1 MVYSLFLNK
10 LLKNKGPAR
19 VDVEPPPGRA
29 GGHVAHLPGGGGV
42 CSPPQPSPVSLPAE
56 EFQALLKRLPD
67 DRFLNS
73 TAISQFWVMDSSLQH
88 RYQQMGASL
97 KVLFKKAYRI
107 VRRLFNLC
115 KRCHRQP
122 RFRLP
127 KER

>member
-1 MVYSLFLNK
+1 MAAKPPSVCRNSE
-10 LLKNKGPAR
+10 GPGSTR
-19 VDVEPPPGRA
+19 
-29 GGHVAHLPGGGGV
+29 LPLRECGWA
-42 CSPPQPSPVSLPAE
+42 PSGLPVSLSTE

-73 TAISQFWVMDSSLQH
+73 TAISQFWAMDASLQH
-88 RYQQMGASL
+88 RYQQLGGSL
-97 KVLFKKAYRI
+97 KVLFKKTHRI
-107 VRRLFNLC
+107 VSRLFNLC

>member
-1 MVYSLFLNK
+1 MKCPSSCGDSE
-10 LLKNKGPAR
+10 GPAGSGELPPAPPR
-19 VDVEPPPGRA
+19 VCMAPRQ
-29 GGHVAHLPGGGGV
+29 L
-42 CSPPQPSPVSLPAE
+42 SPMSLPTE

-73 TAISQFWVMDSSLQH
+73 TAISQFWAMDTSLQH
-88 RYQQMGASL
+88 RYQQLGASL
-97 KVLFKKAYRI
+97 KVLFKKTHRI

>member
-1 MVYSLFLNK
+1 MKCPSSCGDSE
-10 LLKNKGPAR
+10 GPAGSGELPPAPPR
-19 VDVEPPPGRA
+19 VCMAPRQ
-29 GGHVAHLPGGGGV
+29 L
-42 CSPPQPSPVSLPAE
+42 SPMSLPTE

-73 TAISQFWVMDSSLQH
+73 TAISQFWAMDTGLQH
-88 RYQQMGASL
+88 RYQQLGASL
-97 KVLFKKAYRI
+97 KVLFKKTHRI

>member
-1 MVYSLFLNK
+1 M
-10 LLKNKGPAR
+10 A
-19 VDVEPPPGRA
+19 
-29 GGHVAHLPGGGGV
+29 
-42 CSPPQPSPVSLPAE
+42 PPQLSPVSLLSE
-56 EFQALLKRLPD
+56 EFQALLKRLPE

-73 TAISQFWVMDSSLQH
+73 TAISQFWALDSSLQH
-88 RYQQMGASL
+88 RYQLLGDSL
-97 KVLFKKAYRI
+97 KVLFKKTHRM

>member
-1 MVYSLFLNK
+1 MTAPSSDSADL
-10 LLKNKGPAR
+10 GSTCR
-19 VDVEPPPGRA
+19 
-29 GGHVAHLPGGGGV
+29 LPQGLHN
-42 CSPPQPSPVSLPAE
+42 SPQLSSMSLPSE
-56 EFQALLKRLPD
+56 EFQALLKRLPE

-73 TAISQFWVMDSSLQH
+73 TAISQFWAVDTSLQH
-88 RYQQMGASL
+88 RYQQLGDSL
-97 KVLFKKAYRI
+97 KVLFKKTHRL

>member
-1 MVYSLFLNK
+1 MK
-10 LLKNKGPAR
+10 PPLL
-19 VDVEPPPGRA
+19 
-29 GGHVAHLPGGGGV
+29 HGGGV
-42 CSPPQPSPVSLPAE
+42 LARAGWVWGGGALLLPDPQGLHDTPCPPLPKLSSVFLPAE

-73 TAISQFWVMDSSLQH
+73 TAISQFWAVDTSLQH
-88 RYQQMGASL
+88 RYQQLGVSL
-97 KVLFKKAYRI
+97 KLLVKKTHRI

>member
-1 MVYSLFLNK
+1 MTWESRWEASFLRQG
-10 LLKNKGPAR
+10 LAR
-19 VDVEPPPGRA
+19 AAPPR
-29 GGHVAHLPGGGGV
+29 V
-42 CSPPQPSPVSLPAE
+42 CLTPPELSFVSWPTE

-73 TAISQFWVMDSSLQH
+73 TAISQFWAMDTSLQH
-88 RYQQMGASL
+88 RYQQLGASL
-97 KVLFKKAYRI
+97 KLLFEKTRRI

-115 KRCHRQP
+115 KRCPRQP

>member
-1 MVYSLFLNK
+1 
-10 LLKNKGPAR
+10 
-19 VDVEPPPGRA
+19 
-29 GGHVAHLPGGGGV
+29 LPT
-42 CSPPQPSPVSLPAE
+42 E
-56 EFQALLKRLPD
+56 EFQTLLKRLPS

-73 TAISQFWVMDSSLQH
+73 TAISQYWTMDSNLQH
-88 RYQQMGASL
+88 RYQQLGASL
-97 KVLFKKAYRI
+97 KVLLKKMHRI